1 MLVICD
7 GGGSNADSKV
17 GKIGKEY
24 WGFRIRQNEL
34 VKNGVVRMGK
44 SSSYSLETRRAEGKG
59 SRVVMS
65 D

>member
-1 MLVICD
+1 MQGFVKNNV
-7 GGGSNADSKV
+7 GGKV
-17 GKIGKEY
+17 VT
-24 WGFRIRQNEL
+24 FNEL
-34 VKNGVVRMGK
+34 VKTGAGGRGK